1 LYRQA
6 ALSDEEHAVLRYI
19 VLRVLVMIPTLFFV
33 LLITFLMGYL
43 GPIDPVTIQQQNY
56 ARQGI
61 YLSAE
66 QVADLRR
73 QYGLDRPF
81 HEQFLTYLNN
91 LVHGNFGYSHVDSAP
106 VWTRLRTALPVSGQL
121 ALGAML
127 ILVVLGIPLG
137 MLAARHHNSRLDYF
151 IVGGTLFLHSIPV
164 YVLVPMTLIVM
175 VLWLNVM
182 NVPRGWQ
189 GVWHPAFWVG
199 AALISLRTLAVIV
212 RQTRAGILD
221 VLAED
226 YVRTARA
233 KGLREYRVFTRHIMR
248 NALIPVVT
256 SLGLLVDDFMWGAVF
271 LDLAFNLPGIGR
283 LFTQALSSRDFNML
297 YGVVLFTAFL
307 TMAVNLIVDVIY
319 PFLDPRVVY
328 K

>member
-1 LYRQA
+1 
-6 ALSDEEHAVLRYI
+6 
-19 VLRVLVMIPTLFFV
+19 
-33 LLITFLMGYL
+33 
-43 GPIDPVTIQQQNY
+43 
-56 ARQGI
+56 
-61 YLSAE
+61 
-66 QVADLRR
+66 
-73 QYGLDRPF
+73 
-81 HEQFLTYLNN
+81 
-91 LVHGNFGYSHVDSAP
+91 
-106 VWTRLRTALPVSGQL
+106 
-121 ALGAML
+121 
-127 ILVVLGIPLG
+127 
-137 MLAARHHNSRLDYF
+137 
-151 IVGGTLFLHSIPV
+151 
-164 YVLVPMTLIVM
+164 
-175 VLWLNVM
+175 M